1 MTPEGCE
8 GWCVPHRPD
17 WERKGENSKKEE
29 GTEDTKQTQSWR
41 GGKIME
47 ASDGYVFGKREKQ
60 RKFY

>member
-1 MTPEGCE
+1 MRVGVCPIGLIGEGKE
-8 GWCVPHRPD
+8 
-17 WERKGENSKKEE
+17 KNSKKEE
-29 GTEDTKQTQSWR
+29 GTEDTRQMQSWR